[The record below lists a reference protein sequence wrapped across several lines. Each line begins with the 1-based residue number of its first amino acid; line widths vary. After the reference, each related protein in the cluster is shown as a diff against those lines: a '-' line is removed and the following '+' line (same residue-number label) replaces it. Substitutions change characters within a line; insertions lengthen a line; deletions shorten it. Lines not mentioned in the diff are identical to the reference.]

1 MEYFIIRNIF
11 NGVYTKS
18 MHIQYFIVFGKIMC
32 VIYRNIVYNISYII
46 FYYISNIHFV
56 IEKFR
61 QQRDTT
67 LIVVKNA
74 IRKKERTKVHREKTR
89 REGERQDR

>member
-1 MEYFIIRNIF
+1 
-11 NGVYTKS
+11 

-32 VIYRNIVYNISYII
+32 VIYVYRNIVYNISYII
-46 FYYISNIHFV
+46 FCCISNIHFV

-61 QQRDTT
+61 QQRDTI
-67 LIVVKNA
+67 LSAIVVKNA
-74 IRKKERTKVHREKTR
+74 IRKKERTKVHRERTR